1 MPKLLLVPTFRG
13 RTSNSDKRLPRG
25 RSECLGVSQEKW
37 TNLWILNLCKTYCY
51 SINMRYLLVNT
62 SFQVFLCNS
71 KSISR
76 KKSNSE
82 VSSRISISSDYTY
95 TWNTVKWTRREVW
108 QDTQGKRSER
118 TLEVGRWLVSH
129 LYTHFTYYNSMYFFI
144 IWKASNKKIKNLWQR
159 QCYMFTKSHFLRP
172 EYTRSLISQA
182 PLHLG

>member
-62 SFQVFLCNS
+62 SFQVFLSNS

-95 TWNTVKWTRREVW
+95 TWNTVKWTRREVR

-118 TLEVGRWLVSH
+118 TLEVGRFH
-129 LYTHFTYYNSMYFFI
+129 IYTPISLITIACIFFI

-182 PLHLG
+182 PLHLD